1 MAKVRA
7 PIALDVRRA
16 SGIDSAEPKP
26 PDRRSL
32 CVILQSDASCAKA
45 FHKDGND
52 KLKADLMQCR
62 QGVTQPRV
70 SQGET
75 ALKIEGRFYFPSL
88 VPLELTVRVAR
99 SLRSL
104 TLLEEPPCVAT
115 CSLLYLPP

>member
-1 MAKVRA
+1 MRS
-7 PIALDVRRA
+7 IALDVRRA

-26 PDRRSL
+26 PDRRKPL
-32 CVILQSDASCAKA
+32 CHSSVCASCAKA

-70 SQGET
+70 SQGEA